1 MRWLQLAIL
10 GAALAGQARGEDI
23 VDVLRRSQQQRL
35 DAMPRAPAND
45 RAKVVRS
52 SFEKL
57 CQALKPEMEIDLVVI
72 AGATTAETLHGH
84 IIVANE
90 SLADLPEGERIFIL
104 AHEIG
109 HVVSDHWHQMGGLY
123 RRWIP
128 GEVTPSQTD
137 PVAGSLGRD
146 ASGLAHRQE
155 FEADAFALQA
165 LQQARDCTRGRGLR
179 LHAPG
184 HAARHRDA
192 PGHSQTPGRAAR
204 GNGRGH
210 RLALTRPRAAAT
222 GAPRLAS
229 CKRATHAVVS
239 APHPFGA

>member
-35 DAMPRAPAND
+35 DAMARAPSGD
-45 RAKVVRS
+45 RATVVRG

-57 CQALKPEMEIDLVVI
+57 CQALRPEMEVDLVVI
-72 AGATTAETLHGH
+72 AGATAAETLHGH

-90 SLADLPEGERIFIL
+90 SLADLPEGERMFIL

-109 HVVSDHWHQMGGLY
+109 HVVNDHWQQMGGLY

-146 ASGLAHRQE
+146 ASGLSHRHE

-165 LQQARDCTRGRGLR
+165 LRRLGFGPEVAVSAFMRQGMQQDTATHPGTRKR
-179 LHAPG
+179 L
-184 HAARHRDA
+184 AAL
-192 PGHSQTPGRAAR
+192 RAAM
-204 GNGRGH
+204 
-210 RLALTRPRAAAT
+210 TEI
-222 GAPRLAS
+222 AS
-229 CKRATHAVVS
+229 SH
-239 APHPFGA
+239 